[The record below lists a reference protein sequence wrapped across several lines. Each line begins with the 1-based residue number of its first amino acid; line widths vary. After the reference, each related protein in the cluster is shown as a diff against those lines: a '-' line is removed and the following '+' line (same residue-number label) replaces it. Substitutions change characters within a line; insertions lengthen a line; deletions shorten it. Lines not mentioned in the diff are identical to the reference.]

1 MKEKSQSFKKIIL
14 IGNGKLSKSLQKYLI
29 NYQVEIFD
37 KDNINLLNHA
47 IGDLLI
53 DCSLSDSFEILY
65 SYIKSNLIPT
75 IICST
80 NHSPKQLEMINELA
94 LYIPLFKED
103 NFSLGINLI
112 NKILKENNRLFNK
125 YTPTLIDIH
134 HEEKIDAPSGTS
146 KKLIKQLKK
155 DVKTYSIR
163 VSKVIGEHNLRFF
176 AEDEEITI
184 THKITSRDV
193 FAKGILLA
201 IDFLK
206 NKDNGFYTME
216 DIINEI

>member
-1 MKEKSQSFKKIIL
+1 M
-14 IGNGKLSKSLQKYLI
+14 NGAYYT
-29 NYQVEIFD
+29 NF
-37 KDNINLLNHA
+37 
-47 IGDLLI
+47 
-53 DCSLSDSFEILY
+53 CS
-65 SYIKSNLIPT
+65 
-75 IICST
+75 IICII
-80 NHSPKQLEMINELA
+80 QFFFL
-94 LYIPLFKED
+94 PLCQ
-103 NFSLGINLI
+103 
-112 NKILKENNRLFNK
+112 
-125 YTPTLIDIH
+125 
-134 HEEKIDAPSGTS
+134 
-146 KKLIKQLKK
+146 LIKQLKK